1 MVALTALT
9 GRRERPCSSPR
20 AGKSVQP
27 RVESS
32 ARPRRTPPESDRRP
46 VAGRPPDAADQVDP
60 EPPPTPGRSAPAG
73 VPTPTA
79 APPGARRRRTPRG
92 SPPPAPHR
100 PLPDGTQTGQL
111 PRVVTGRR
119 RTILMV
125 LAAVALVSAA
135 ALVVGL
141 LSWAPEPT
149 DPPRAL
155 TVEERT
161 RLAAVRVTNYRDL
174 RAGVRLTA
182 GTGAERTELVGW
194 VDWSRPLV
202 YLDVGGPGA
211 GTERGLLQATPSAVM
226 LRPDP
231 AAVPTPAP
239 PPLVPPGDRWRLT
252 ALPAG
257 GRLAPVLDLLFGLA
271 ADRPDAPA
279 PDTARWTA
287 RTDVEAERV
296 DVLEAPLPAPSG
308 ASPPPVPDGRWWV
321 DGDARLH
328 RLEARLPGAGPVS
341 LQLNRTDR
349 PTLRP
354 VDALGGRPG
363 APRTLTTAERHRL
376 ERLPA
381 RLRGVG
387 GATVTLTAPLGPGTN
402 LQGAGWVSW
411 SRRDAYL
418 AVADLGGPGRRTLVR
433 HDAGRA
439 TRTDVPAATVPGTVE
454 APARPPL
461 PVPARGWRAAPADDL
476 TALVDAALRAT
487 TAART
492 GTARRI
498 RGDSLAGTSV
508 DVVELR
514 ASGAQL
520 RYWLDRSGLL
530 RRLEL
535 RTRAHTWAQL
545 DLTPGSVPRLAAAPP
560 GTSGTSIGR

>member
-1 MVALTALT
+1 M
-9 GRRERPCSSPR
+9 
-20 AGKSVQP
+20 
-27 RVESS
+27 ESS
-32 ARPRRTPPESDRRP
+32 ARRRTPPEP
-46 VAGRPPDAADQVDP
+46 ERPPAAGPAPHPVDP
-60 EPPPTPGRSAPAG
+60 DHVEPDPPPTPGDMAPAR
-73 VPTPTA
+73 TA
-79 APPGARRRRTPRG
+79 APGTAPRGARRRRIPG
-92 SPPPAPHR
+92 GVPPPAPHR

-111 PRVVTGRR
+111 PRVLTGRR
-119 RTILMV
+119 RTTLLV
-125 LAAVALVSAA
+125 LAAVALVSAV

-141 LSWAPEPT
+141 LSWAPRPS

-155 TVEERT
+155 TAEERT
-161 RLAAVRVTNYRDL
+161 RLAAMRVTNYRDL

-182 GTGAERTELVGW
+182 GTGGERTELVGW

-211 GTERGLLQATPSAVM
+211 GPARGLLQATPSTVV

-231 AAVPTPAP
+231 YAVPTPAP
-239 PPLVPPGDRWRLT
+239 PPLVPPADRWRLT

-279 PDTARWTA
+279 ADTARWTG
-287 RTDVEAERV
+287 RTDVAAQPV
-296 DVLEAPLPAPSG
+296 DVLTAPLPAPADAATPG
-308 ASPPPVPDGRWWV
+308 LPDGRWWV

-328 RLEARLPGAGPVS
+328 RLEVRLPGAGPVTV
-341 LQLNRTDR
+341 QLNRTDR

-363 APRTLTTAERHRL
+363 TPRALTPAEQRRL

-381 RLRGVG
+381 RLRDVG
-387 GATVTLTAPLGPGTN
+387 GATVTVTAPLGTGTN
-402 LQGAGWVSW
+402 LRGAGWLTW

-418 AVADLGGPGRRTLVR
+418 VVADLDVPGRRTLVR

-439 TRTDVPAATVPGTVE
+439 TRTDVPAGTVPGTVE
-454 APARPPL
+454 TPGRPPL
-461 PVPARGWRAAPADDL
+461 PVPVGGWRAAPADDL
-476 TALVDAALRAT
+476 TTLVATALRAG
-487 TAART
+487 TAAPT

-498 RGDSLAGTSV
+498 REDSLAGTGV

-514 ASGAQL
+514 SSGAQL
-520 RYWLDRSGLL
+520 RYWIDRSGLL

-535 RTRAHTWAQL
+535 PTRAHTWAQL
-545 DLTPGSVPRLAAAPP
+545 DLVPGSVPRLDAARTT
-560 GTSGTSIGR
+560 TSGGR

>member
-1 MVALTALT
+1 M
-9 GRRERPCSSPR
+9 
-20 AGKSVQP
+20 
-27 RVESS
+27 
-32 ARPRRTPPESDRRP
+32 
-46 VAGRPPDAADQVDP
+46 
-60 EPPPTPGRSAPAG
+60 
-73 VPTPTA
+73 
-79 APPGARRRRTPRG
+79 
-92 SPPPAPHR
+92 
-100 PLPDGTQTGQL
+100 PDGTQTGHL

-119 RTILMV
+119 RTTLLV

-141 LSWAPEPT
+141 LSWAPEPS
-149 DPPRAL
+149 DPPRTL
-155 TVEERT
+155 TAEERT

-174 RAGVRLTA
+174 RAGVRVTA

-211 GTERGLLQATPSAVM
+211 GTERGLLQATPSTVV

-239 PPLVPPGDRWRLT
+239 PPLVPPVDRWRLA
-252 ALPAG
+252 ALPAD
-257 GRLAPVLDLLFGLA
+257 GRLAPVLDLLFRLA

-287 RTDVEAERV
+287 RADVAAERL
-296 DVLEAPLPAPSG
+296 DVLEAPLPAPPG
-308 ASPPPVPDGRWWV
+308 ASPPAVPAGRWWV
-321 DGDARLH
+321 DRDARLH
-328 RLEARLPGAGPVS
+328 RLEVPLPGAGPVTV
-341 LQLNRTDR
+341 QLHRADR

-363 APRTLTTAERHRL
+363 TPRTLTATERRRL

-402 LQGAGWVSW
+402 LRGAGWLTW
-411 SRRDAYL
+411 NGRDAYL
-418 AVADLGGPGRRTLVR
+418 VVGDLAVPARRTLVR
-433 HDAGRA
+433 HDGGRA
-439 TRTDVPAATVPGTVE
+439 TRTDVPAATVPGAVE
-454 APARPPL
+454 APGRPPL

-476 TALVDAALRAT
+476 TALVAAALRAGAST
-487 TAART
+487 PT
-492 GTARRI
+492 GTIRRI

-514 ASGAQL
+514 ASGAHL
-520 RYWLDRSGLL
+520 RYWVDRSGLL

-535 RTRAHTWAQL
+535 RTRADTWAQL
-545 DLTPGSVPRLAAAPP
+545 DLVPGSVPRLDATRSTTTGVA
-560 GTSGTSIGR
+560 GGR